1 MKTAGLI
8 VCVVM
13 AAFSCALA
21 GEETRSQRLEEAG
34 RLYQEGKQLVDKG
47 DYKAA
52 NQAFLKAQEILK
64 QDPVPVEALE
74 ENDAVRPA
82 PIPADAI
89 RRADYLYNEA
99 VIALKSEEF
108 KKAQSSL
115 EEAVRL
121 NPNDKDA
128 YYNLGILYEVY
139 LKDKR
144 EAAKCYLRYV
154 LLEQDAAKAARVKL
168 WLQGLKKGRADND

>member
-1 MKTAGLI
+1 
-8 VCVVM
+8 
-13 AAFSCALA
+13 
-21 GEETRSQRLEEAG
+21 
-34 RLYQEGKQLVDKG
+34 
-47 DYKAA
+47 
-52 NQAFLKAQEILK
+52 
-64 QDPVPVEALE
+64 
-74 ENDAVRPA
+74 VRPA

>member
-1 MKTAGLI
+1 MRKLITALL
-8 VCVVM
+8 VCASACP
-13 AAFSCALA
+13 AAFAA
-21 GEETRSQRLEEAG
+21 DQTRQQRLDEASQ
-34 RLYQEGKQLVDKG
+34 LYQQGKQLVEKG

-74 ENDAVRPA
+74 EKAALPGTPA
-82 PIPADAI
+82 PADLV
-89 RRADYLYNEA
+89 RRADYLFNEA
-99 VIALKSEEF
+99 VIALKDEEF

-154 LLEQDAAKAARVKL
+154 LLEQDAQKAAMVRG
-168 WLQGLKKGRADND
+168 WLRALRKGGSDDD